1 MMTTVLMVS
10 GSWPPQACGVGD
22 YTERLCCELERNDI
36 AVVRFANDGLSKPYS
51 FDTVRQVNEAD
62 CDLVHIQYPTAGYG
76 RSFTPSALP
85 SRVRGKPVIV
95 TLHEYS
101 SFRWYRRPW
110 FSPFAR
116 RCATRIFTTDE
127 ERQLFERRFP
137 SRNGI
142 DLTVDIASN
151 IPVAVSA
158 TRRVGRVS
166 YFGLIAPNKGI
177 EAFLDLCE
185 IAGATPNDLTFELI
199 GAVPAQHR
207 RYAEAILQRASACN
221 ALLSLDLANEAVA
234 KRLAA
239 STFAYL
245 PFPDGAS
252 GKRGTL
258 AAAIVNGLIVV
269 TRHTPI
275 TPEWIRSATLDA
287 NVPAAAFKVLTLL
300 QQDGRQ
306 RDAAAKLSAQAAS
319 RFRWDAIAQ
328 RHADL
333 YRHLLNNSADS
344 ERDCAG
350 APMASAAYESRLAS

>member
-36 AVVRFANDGLSKPYS
+36 AVVRFADDGLSQPYS
-51 FDTVRQVNEAD
+51 FGAIRQVNEAN
-62 CDLVHIQYPTAGYG
+62 CDVVHIQYPTAGYG

-85 SRVRGKPVIV
+85 SRVHGKPVIV
-95 TLHEYS
+95 TLHEYA

-127 ERQLFERRFP
+127 ERELFQRRFP
-137 SRNGI
+137 ARNGI
-142 DLTVDIASN
+142 DLTVEIASN
-151 IPVAVSA
+151 IPVAA
-158 TRRVGRVS
+158 NAARRPGRVS

-185 IAGATPNDLTFELI
+185 VARANPNNLTFELI
-199 GAVPAQHR
+199 GAIPDQYR
-207 RYAEAILQRASACN
+207 RYAEAILQRASACD
-221 ALLSLDLANEAVA
+221 ALLSIDLPNDAVA

-239 STFAYL
+239 SSFAYL

-252 GKRGTL
+252 AKRGTL

-275 TPEWIRSATLDA
+275 TPGWVRSATLDTRTPDDA
-287 NVPAAAFKVLTLL
+287 LDVIARL

-306 RDAAAKLSAQAAS
+306 REVAAKRSALVAS

-333 YRHLLNNSADS
+333 YRHLLNIPAN
-344 ERDCAG
+344 G
-350 APMASAAYESRLAS
+350 AREGATASTRYESRMAS

>member
-1 MMTTVLMVS
+1 MTTVLMVS

-22 YTERLCCELERNDI
+22 YTERLCCELEQNDI
-36 AVVRFANDGLSKPYS
+36 AVVRFANGRLSQPYS
-51 FDTVRQVNEAD
+51 FEVIRQVNEAD

-85 SRVRGKPVIV
+85 SRVGGKPVIV

-110 FSPFAR
+110 FSPFAQ
-116 RCATRIFTTDE
+116 RCAARIFTTDE
-127 ERQLFERRFP
+127 ERQLFARRFP

-142 DLTVDIASN
+142 DLTVEIASN
-151 IPVAVSA
+151 IPVAASA
-158 TRRVGRVS
+158 PRRPGRVS

-185 IAGATPNDLTFELI
+185 TAAANASGLTFELI
-199 GAVPAQHR
+199 GAVPNQHR
-207 RYAEAILQRASACN
+207 RYAEVILQRASACKV
-221 ALLSLDLANEAVA
+221 LLSIDLANEAVA

-252 GKRGTL
+252 AKRGTL

-275 TPEWIRSATLDA
+275 SPDWIRAATLEA
-287 NVPAAAFKVLTLL
+287 RTPAEALGVLTLL
-300 QQDGRQ
+300 QQDGRL
-306 RDAAAKLSAQAAS
+306 REAAAKRSALAAS

-328 RHADL
+328 RHAEL
-333 YRHLLNNSADS
+333 YRQLLNIPADS
-344 ERDCAG
+344 EHDVAR
-350 APMASAAYESRLAS
+350 APVAPASYESRMAS